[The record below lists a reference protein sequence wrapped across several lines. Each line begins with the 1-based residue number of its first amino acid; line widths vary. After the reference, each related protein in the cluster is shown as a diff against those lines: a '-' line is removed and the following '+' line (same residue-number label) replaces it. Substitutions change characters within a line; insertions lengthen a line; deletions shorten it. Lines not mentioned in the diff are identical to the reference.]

1 MTVGIVLVQL
11 ISNDKF
17 KSVTHRV
24 LANQVGPRISVACFF
39 GPQQL
44 GNRLYGPLKELL
56 SDDNPPLYREILVRE
71 YLAHY
76 ASKGISK
83 SALAHF
89 RLRIL
94 KEVNERRHM
103 RNKCSKYLQFD
114 IKFSEVIQIDGQSLS
129 WMGHLVEEMK
139 ILTSAFRNC
148 SFNFCMKE
156 C

>member
-1 MTVGIVLVQL
+1 MLLASHGFYSWWAFTAGLHTISMTWALELNSTLCAEPISLNPMPPHACAAVL

-44 GNRLYGPLKELL
+44 GNRLYGPVKELL

-89 RLRIL
+89 RL
-94 KEVNERRHM
+94 
-103 RNKCSKYLQFD
+103 
-114 IKFSEVIQIDGQSLS
+114 
-129 WMGHLVEEMK
+129 
-139 ILTSAFRNC
+139 
-148 SFNFCMKE
+148 
-156 C
+156 